1 MLCQHGLLLHDSAR
15 GQHYYVHTAVRE
27 AGKAALD
34 RETAA
39 SLQERYIAYV
49 LQLLGG
55 WAQLYATKSASLA
68 LSEARAHTAD
78 LRSVG
83 AEKLVVLDC
92 VWLLSNLLAVF
103 AFIVVAAGSG
113 GGCGVGQAQR

>member
-55 WAQLYATKSASLA
+55 WAQLHVTKAASLA
-68 LSEARAHTAD
+68 LSEARAHAAD
-78 LRSVG
+78 LRLVG
-83 AEKLVVLDC
+83 AEDDVGDAG
-92 VWLLSNLLAVF
+92 LSNPLTLLLPCLCSLVLL
-103 AFIVVAAGSG
+103 
-113 GGCGVGQAQR
+113 